1 MQTNNLPNEINVMD
15 EKYKVVYCDDA
26 SDVCIMRRHNK
37 LKEVDFWKQ
46 EIRIY
51 KGESTE
57 YEIWN
62 RIWNS
67 LLLIFIEKLHIDK
80 MVEGDIHERYLLLL
94 GMGIGDILVN
104 NELMNNRIEL
114 PKSIMIFNSM
124 YKVKYYDKASRV
136 DHIKRESLW
145 GQIDFWD
152 STIRIYEGQYSKAG
166 IWQTIW
172 HETVHAILAKTYLK
186 LNDNEEFVDLMA
198 TAINGIFEYN
208 ETFRNRKNF

>member
-1 MQTNNLPNEINVMD
+1 MSINKLPNEINIID
-15 EKYKVVYCDDA
+15 EKYKIVYCNDA

-51 KGESTE
+51 KSESTE

-62 RIWNS
+62 RIWDS
-67 LLLIFIEKLHIDK
+67 LLLIFFEKLHMSKIID
-80 MVEGDIHERYLLLL
+80 GDINERHLLLL
-94 GMGIGDILVN
+94 GMGIGDVLVN
-104 NELMNNRIEL
+104 NKIINERIEL
-114 PKSIMIFNSM
+114 PKSVMVFNSM
-124 YKVKYYDKASRV
+124 YEIKYYDKASRV
-136 DHIKRESLW
+136 DHIKRESLL
-145 GQIDFWD
+145 GQIDYWD
-152 STIRIYEGQYSKAG
+152 SIIRIYEGQYSNAG

-172 HETVHAILAKTYLK
+172 HELIHAILGKTQLK

-208 ETFRNRKNF
+208 ETFRNRFKK